1 MLEEKIVSFVDL
13 VKDSMKINNAFPPV
27 KIIKILMEIEYNV
40 NVNLDL
46 LKLSQVIIVNG
57 VVVTTKFGKEDG
69 TVDVFVNKTMLD
81 MAVFAFLAH

>member
-1 MLEEKIVSFVDL
+1 
-13 VKDSMKINNAFPPV
+13 
-27 KIIKILMEIEYNV
+27 MEIEYNV